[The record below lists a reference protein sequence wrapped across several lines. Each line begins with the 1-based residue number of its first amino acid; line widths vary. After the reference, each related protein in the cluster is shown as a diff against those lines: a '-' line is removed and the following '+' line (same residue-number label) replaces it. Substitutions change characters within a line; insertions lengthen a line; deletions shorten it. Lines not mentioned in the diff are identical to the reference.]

1 MQVWKGWLVT
11 GAQTA
16 DQESQRGMDESV
28 RGGELKVARG
38 DSGSMQEPSA
48 DCPFPEIRS
57 RVGVRRGR
65 GVLAGEMGRG

>member
-1 MQVWKGWLVT
+1 MT

-16 DQESQRGMDESV
+16 HRESQRGVDEPV
-28 RGGELKVARG
+28 RGGEQKVARG
-38 DSGSMQEPSA
+38 VSGNTQEPSA